1 MKVLIIE
8 DEHIAANRLEKL
20 LQSSSHKI
28 EVLAKLDTIKRTIK
42 WLEESEIPDLIFMD
56 IQLADGLCFD
66 IFDLVQIKCPVIFT
80 TSYDQYAIR
89 AFKVN
94 SIDYL
99 LKPLDPGE
107 LYNAL
112 NKFEYLAKHH
122 LEKNSPASTALKEA
136 IQMLQQKVHKER
148 FVVKIGAHIKTVN
161 VADINHFLSQEKATF
176 ACTLEGRKFII
187 DYTLDQLM
195 DAIDPK
201 RFFRINRKYIIS
213 IDGFDDIISY
223 SNSRLKI
230 HLKHSNTMD
239 ALVSRERVHDF
250 KKWLDR

>member
-1 MKVLIIE
+1 MKVLIVE
-8 DEHIAANRLEKL
+8 DEKLAANRLEKL
-20 LQSSSHKI
+20 LLNSSHDI
-28 EVLAKLDTIKRTIK
+28 QVLAKLDTIKRTIE
-42 WLEESEIPDLIFMD
+42 WLEDEAGPDLIFMD

-66 IFDLVQIKCPVIFT
+66 IFDLVQVKCPVIFT

-107 LYNAL
+107 LYNAI
-112 NKFEYLAKHH
+112 NKFDFLTKSYSEKTSTESLA
-122 LEKNSPASTALKEA
+122 LREA
-136 IQMLQQKVHKER
+136 IQMLKQKSYKER
-148 FVVKIGAHIKTVN
+148 FIVKVGEHIKSIAV
-161 VADINHFLSQEKATF
+161 VEINHFVSLEKATF
-176 ACTLEGRKFII
+176 IHTQDKHRYIL

-195 DAIDPK
+195 EMIDPN

-213 IDGFDDIISY
+213 LDGFTDIISY
-223 SNSRLKI
+223 SSHRLKI
-230 HLKHSNTMD
+230 HLKNEKVMD
-239 ALVSRERVHDF
+239 AIVSRERVQDF